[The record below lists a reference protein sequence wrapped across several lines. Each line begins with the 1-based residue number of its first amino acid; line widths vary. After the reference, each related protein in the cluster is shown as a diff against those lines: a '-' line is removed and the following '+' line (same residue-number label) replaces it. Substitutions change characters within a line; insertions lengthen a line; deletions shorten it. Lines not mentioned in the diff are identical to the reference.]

1 MPHQREIFII
11 EVEFEDID
19 GYKDRPVLI
28 LFQCDHLYTIVPITH
43 VAPKNP
49 PRNYFD
55 EAKELIVNWKK
66 YGLDRQSWV
75 KCANTKNYDGSIFV
89 GKQPVGIM
97 DIDEFDKITEKICY
111 YL

>member
-49 PRNYFD
+49 PLNYFD

-66 YGLDRQSWV
+66 YGLEDNRGLNAPIRKTMTVPFLLES
-75 KCANTKNYDGSIFV
+75 N
-89 GKQPVGIM
+89 
-97 DIDEFDKITEKICY
+97 
-111 YL
+111 L